1 VSAGEL
7 PTASLLADS
16 DLELLLKASGGRAAS
31 VAELRRDPGLV
42 GALLERPSLFDAVF
56 GVPGRDP
63 LLLAS
68 PLLVF
73 SVLVHQAARD
83 LEEVAFV
90 REWLGPG
97 QTVPV
102 FDAAGLREF
111 LASARRRDF
120 LARLLASYTRV
131 ASGSFW
137 VRTARGWRRRRYSE
151 LEPVRLAELLEV
163 VPETERPAVRR
174 RLGDL
179 CLFLAGVFPEYATSR
194 PLPPRQLERAV
205 RLLEGGLTASG
216 AGLGELARAGS
227 GQGPLWTLEWL
238 GRRAYALAAVGLGQG
253 TREAVLDE
261 VVEGF
266 GRARRVLNLVTARY
280 LRPSRDRWFPLGG

>member
-1 VSAGEL
+1 M
-7 PTASLLADS
+7 LADS
-16 DLELLLKASGGRAAS
+16 DLELLLEASGGRAAS
-31 VAELRRDPGLV
+31 VAELRRDPALV
-42 GALLERPSLFDAVF
+42 GLLLERPSLFDAVF

-68 PLLVF
+68 PLLAF

-83 LEEVAFV
+83 LEEVTFV
-90 REWLGPG
+90 REWLRPG
-97 QTVPV
+97 QAVPV

-111 LASARRRDF
+111 LAVTPRRDF

-151 LEPVRLAELLEV
+151 LEPLRLAELLEV
-163 VPETERPAVRR
+163 VPESERPAVRR

-179 CLFLAGVFPEYATSR
+179 CLFLAGVFPEHATSR
-194 PLPPRQLERAV
+194 PLAPRHLERVV
-205 RLLEGGLTASG
+205 RLLEERLPATGGG
-216 AGLGELARAGS
+216 FGELARASS

-238 GRRAYALAAVGLGQG
+238 GRRAYALAAAGS
-253 TREAVLDE
+253 REPLLDE
-261 VVEGF
+261 VVQGF
-266 GRARRVLNLVTARY
+266 GRARRVLNLLTARY
-280 LRPSRDRWFPLGG
+280 LRPSRDRWFPLGS